1 MKLLLC
7 IFLVTSLVAKQEPL
21 IESVTVNKNQLKIEV
36 NTLFKEKYLTGDFFA
51 EYDQDIDLSKLDYS
65 IQIMPFIMNVVSI
78 VWISG
83 KDWYIDSMDEELF
96 ASLDTVKEVFR
107 RMYPC
112 TKWEGRLI
120 PHRLVKN
127 VPPFK
132 PDTNRIALLFSGGL
146 DSTTSSLYHSD
157 KKQLLITAWGHWDL
171 PLKDVKLWKTRKSQL
186 LGFAE
191 QHGHEATFVKSN
203 YYSMLNR
210 KVLDCLSKEITSW
223 RIFAVEGIGWAG
235 IAAPLMWLKGYPELR
250 HASTITWDYHFP
262 AAANPFI
269 DDNIKFAQFLHLKHD
284 LFDMNR
290 MDKCRFLGQA
300 CKGKEKP
307 FVRVCEEQIV
317 ANCGKCQKC
326 MRTILEFYI
335 VGEDPKEYGFSR
347 PVDQVL
353 KETRKFMAHH
363 TTGSTTVW
371 HFKHMQQ
378 YLQEMQKKGQPIHE
392 DLNWMLTAH
401 LGFDKK
407 VTSDIRGQ
415 KQLDWHDFIDL
426 LPDIEIP
433 PCMD

>member
-1 MKLLLC
+1 
-7 IFLVTSLVAKQEPL
+7 
-21 IESVTVNKNQLKIEV
+21 
-36 NTLFKEKYLTGDFFA
+36 
-51 EYDQDIDLSKLDYS
+51 
-65 IQIMPFIMNVVSI
+65 
-78 VWISG
+78 
-83 KDWYIDSMDEELF
+83 
-96 ASLDTVKEVFR
+96 
-107 RMYPC
+107 MYPC

-300 CKGKEKP
+300 CKG
-307 FVRVCEEQIV
+307 EE
-317 ANCGKCQKC
+317 N
-326 MRTILEFYI
+326 
-335 VGEDPKEYGFSR
+335 
-347 PVDQVL
+347 
-353 KETRKFMAHH
+353 
-363 TTGSTTVW
+363 
-371 HFKHMQQ
+371 
-378 YLQEMQKKGQPIHE
+378 
-392 DLNWMLTAH
+392 H
-401 LGFDKK
+401 LSAYVKNK
-407 VTSDIRGQ
+407 
-415 KQLDWHDFIDL
+415 
-426 LPDIEIP
+426 
-433 PCMD
+433 